1 MKKPAWGRLA
11 GQRAKSEHSPLRIT
25 SKTGLPDLA
34 LARYV
39 REAEVRTAAGQPRD
53 VGLPCQARG
62 DGSLPRRRVRHVG
75 SPPIRFL
82 HRLCANGVS
91 YADYASRSQTA
102 TGIAA

>member
-39 REAEVRTAAGQPRD
+39 REAEVRTAAGQPRE

-62 DGSLPRRRVRHVG
+62 DGLSCEGEFVMVEVLLFGFSIGCVPMA
-75 SPPIRFL
+75 FL
-82 HRLCANGVS
+82 VLITLLVAKRL
-91 YADYASRSQTA
+91 RE
-102 TGIAA
+102 